1 MFNDWETISNE
12 FNKAATK
19 LDSITDK
26 KGGEQVS
33 TDYFTLTWN
42 VEDNDGARTIITL
55 NPDKIKIS
63 NKFDE

>member
-12 FNKAATK
+12 FNKAAAK
-19 LDSITDK
+19 LDSMTNK

-55 NPDKIKIS
+55 NPDKIKIN